1 MDSFYPLNEGPL
13 IPKNAVA
20 ALIKV
25 DNESYLCQQR
35 DNKSGLFYPNHWGL
49 FGGAVESNEN
59 ALNETFKEISV
70 SLSKGTLKKEI
81 LGKPSI
87 SSFKR
92 LA

>member
-1 MDSFYPLNEGPL
+1 MNTKLRKIFAEISAGELVDKITILQIKKEKITNSDKL
-13 IPKNAVA
+13 IDIDKE
-20 ALIKV
+20 L
-25 DNESYLCQQR
+25 ES
-35 DNKSGLFYPNHWGL
+35 
-49 FGGAVESNEN
+49 
-59 ALNETFKEISV
+59 LNETFKEISV